1 MDTILS
7 SYLDKT
13 DRYLK
18 PMPASERSDIIQ
30 EIKSE
35 ISELQMTENLSSEQ
49 IITRLGDPKELASA
63 YLGDAISKGS
73 GFSFGRFLTVIA
85 FYSVVG
91 FSGLFVIPVLGIIAP
106 TFMVCGIICP
116 LAGIFK
122 AVVELL
128 NLKIPFADHIGFV
141 YGSSQ
146 AGPIMTF
153 FLSLLTGIFL
163 FAAGYGAWKLLV
175 LYIKAV
181 SRTHRKL

>member
-18 PMPASERSDIIQ
+18 PMPDSERSDIIQ

-128 NLKIPFADHIGFV
+128 NLNIPFADHIGFV
-141 YGSSQ
+141 YGSLQ

-153 FLSLLTGIFL
+153 FLSILTGIFL

>member
-73 GFSFGRFLTVIA
+73 GFSFGRFLTVLA

-106 TFMVCGIICP
+106 VFMACGIVCP

-128 NLKIPFADHIGFV
+128 NLNIPFAEHIVFV
-141 YGSSQ
+141 YGSSE
-146 AGPIMTF
+146 AGPVMTF
-153 FLSLLTGIFL
+153 FLALFTGIFL

-175 LYIKAV
+175 FYIKAV